1 MKEKEEL
8 LKEINAAA
16 VEWADASDKKERI
29 KLEVMIDIR
38 DELHLIARHLQ
49 RHNNI
54 IQGR

>member
-1 MKEKEEL
+1 MREKEEL
-8 LKEINAAA
+8 MKEINATA

-38 DELHLIARHLQ
+38 DDLHLIAQHLQ